1 MSTDESRGDP
11 VVADVRRRAEE
22 LESLL
27 ESFGDR
33 LRRMR
38 QRNREVE
45 HEIASFEEELDRL
58 RDHLLDSGGGD
69 V

>member
-1 MSTDESRGDP
+1 MNDEPRGDG
-11 VVADVRRRAEE
+11 VVEDVRRRAQE
-22 LESLL
+22 LEGLL

-45 HEIASFEEELDRL
+45 QEIASFEEELDRL
-58 RDHLLDSGGGD
+58 REHMRGSETD
-69 V
+69 